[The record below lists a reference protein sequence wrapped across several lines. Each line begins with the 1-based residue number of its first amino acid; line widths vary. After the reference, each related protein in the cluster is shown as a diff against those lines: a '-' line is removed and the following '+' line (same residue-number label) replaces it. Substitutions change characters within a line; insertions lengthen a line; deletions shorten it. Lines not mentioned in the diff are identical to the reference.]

1 MRPEKS
7 HYQQEKVFWDER
19 GNEDYVSLSPSDRER
34 IAAWIDWTG
43 GGRILDV
50 GGGAGMVSRIIKDQP
65 ETRATCVDISAAM
78 LRHAPVAAVQADGM
92 VLPFPADTFDMV
104 VAGAFLHHLPE
115 ADSDVLAECHRV
127 TVPGGSVVG
136 YDPSAWCLQNRIF
149 MGAGPLRLKRFAPDE
164 RPIVPTNIETK
175 AIELSFESF
184 TYELYTFRNETRTPF
199 EVVQRYVINP
209 ISRGPLKKYLDRWF
223 LWRAIKKA

>member
-1 MRPEKS
+1 MWPEKS

-19 GNEDYVSLSPSDRER
+19 GTEDYVSLSRSDRER

-50 GGGAGMVSRIIKDQP
+50 GGGAGMVSRLIKDQP
-65 ETRATCVDISAAM
+65 ETRVTCVDISAAM

-115 ADSDVLAECHRV
+115 SESNVLAECHRV
-127 TVPGGSVVG
+127 TVPGGSVIG

-164 RPIVPTNIETK
+164 RPIVPTNMQTK

-209 ISRGPLKKYLDRWF
+209 VSRGPLKKYLDRWF
-223 LWRAIKKA
+223 LWRAIKKV